1 MSEYAKKLSSLAAK
15 KKKLQAEEFKL
26 IERRKKEIGD
36 LAQRFDL
43 LTASDKI
50 LIGVLSEV
58 QTALLHQPD
67 KIQRWESEGSR
78 FRESKQIHRKATVQI
93 AS

>member
-1 MSEYAKKLSSLAAK
+1 MSEYAKKLSNLTEK
-15 KKKLQAEEFKL
+15 KKKLQAEELKL

-43 LTASDKI
+43 LTASDKV

-58 QTALLHQPD
+58 QTALLHQSD
-67 KIQRWESEGSR
+67 KIQHWENEGSR
-78 FRESKQIHRKATVQI
+78 FPQGKQLPSKSTAQTP
-93 AS
+93 S